1 MRDEKFDILWLVDY
15 NNEFF
20 FFFFWFC
27 IIWRIVAFEE
37 KNFNYNKS
45 EDFDYVGK
53 IWNIVKE
60 EL

>member
-1 MRDEKFDILWLVDY
+1 MRDENFDILWLVDY

-20 FFFFWFC
+20 FFFWFC
-27 IIWRIVAFEE
+27 IIWRVVAFEE

>member
-20 FFFFWFC
+20 FFFWFC
-27 IIWRIVAFEE
+27 IIWRVVVFEE